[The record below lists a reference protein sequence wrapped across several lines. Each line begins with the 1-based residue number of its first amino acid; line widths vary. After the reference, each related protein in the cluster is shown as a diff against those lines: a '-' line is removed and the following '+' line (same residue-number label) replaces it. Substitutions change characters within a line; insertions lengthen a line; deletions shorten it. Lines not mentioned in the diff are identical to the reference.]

1 MVEVTISRSIKAG
14 VILGPVSV
22 TVRLWE
28 SELTF
33 QRLDVPTCEM
43 GTNKCSLHVLRVLS
57 KLLEKTQARNLDPS
71 LFSGHF
77 P

>member
-1 MVEVTISRSIKAG
+1 MVEVTVSRSIKAG

-43 GTNKCSLHVLRVLS
+43 GTNKCSLHVLRVLP
-57 KLLEKTQARNLDPS
+57 KLLEKNTGKE
-71 LFSGHF
+71 SGS
-77 P
+77 